1 MKNVK
6 KTKLYASGGNDFA
19 GAIGGRVTTAKSFWD
34 RSLNL
39 SEVAALLSVTV
50 SEIKN
55 SYRFKSE
62 IKGALLPEPIFIN
75 DRGHLFFDGNSI
87 KKLLDEHDFQ

>member
-6 KTKLYASGGNDFA
+6 KTKMYASGGNDFA
-19 GAIGGRVTTAKSFWD
+19 GAIGERVTNA
-34 RSLNL
+34 
-39 SEVAALLSVTV
+39 
-50 SEIKN
+50 
-55 SYRFKSE
+55 YRFKSE